1 MLGIPRTLLSFP
13 FVVECDAVKNFLEHE
28 AIWGRPFYICCH
40 VYVRPRLAI
49 LGLLAGCVDSR
60 GVKLRP
66 LLQSE
71 SNCRNE
77 LSLSQHPSEQ
87 VLTILR
93 KPIARE
99 ESCPASS
106 FWAIAWRRFWL
117 ESVCEELGC
126 ARIQIDERE
135 KRDLLARL
143 FENTW
148 ILRHCGDCAIDIG
161 IQRRVRNPPHY
172 MMLAL
177 ASAGSIC
184 AWGNSLDASDNICSL
199 LYLCAS
205 WVLSGWE

>member
-1 MLGIPRTLLSFP
+1 LLGIPRTLLSFP

-99 ESCPASS
+99 ASCPCV
-106 FWAIAWRRFWL
+106 FVLGNRMEKVLVGERMRR
-117 ESVCEELGC
+117 
-126 ARIQIDERE
+126 A
-135 KRDLLARL
+135 
-143 FENTW
+143 
-148 ILRHCGDCAIDIG
+148 
-161 IQRRVRNPPHY
+161 RVREDPNRRKGE
-172 MMLAL
+172 AR
-177 ASAGSIC
+177 SSC
-184 AWGNSLDASDNICSL
+184 TT
-199 LYLCAS
+199 
-205 WVLSGWE
+205 V